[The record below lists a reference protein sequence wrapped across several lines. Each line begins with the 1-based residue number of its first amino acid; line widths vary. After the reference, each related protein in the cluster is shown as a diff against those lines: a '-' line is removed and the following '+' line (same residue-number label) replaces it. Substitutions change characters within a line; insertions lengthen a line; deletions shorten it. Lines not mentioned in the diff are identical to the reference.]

1 MTGWEMLEELSKLAD
16 QNCYELDKPL
26 HVLYN
31 SPNGTYCFIPTQILI
46 SKDKISGNSGIF
58 IE

>member
-1 MTGWEMLEELSKLAD
+1 MLEELSKLAD

-26 HVLYN
+26 HVLFN
-31 SPNGTYCFIPTQILI
+31 SPNGTLCFIPTQIII